1 MERTK
6 SVNRIKFILFM
17 VITASLFMGCESR
30 TTAFG
35 GLNDMIVVA
44 DSSEKVAMSDTLVKY
59 FFPGRKMPVYEP
71 SFKYHF
77 ISVDELSNYKVR
89 KNLLIVGTLDG
100 RNLMSKYL
108 LKILPGNFVS
118 DIRNS
123 KANFTWQN
131 DLYAYSQNVLIFASP
146 NLNTLIK
153 DIKLRGPAVADLLR
167 KKYREQLKASM
178 FDMAEQKDFED
189 YFLDTYGFTVR
200 IQHDYFIAIEDQEG
214 GFIWLRRLD
223 QLKEISR
230 DLYIKY
236 YDNADSIVLTRDWLT
251 ARRKEIASKYFKR
264 NEEIVISETIRK
276 ETYVGAYSA
285 MKMEGTW
292 RTIDLMIGGPLS
304 LYSFYVPEQNRLF
317 IIEASVTAVGR
328 RKTEYL
334 NQLETMAESFHI
346 NKKELATG
354 E

>member
-6 SVNRIKFILFM
+6 SVNIIKFILFI
-17 VITASLFMGCESR
+17 VITASFFMSCESR

-35 GLNDMIVVA
+35 GLNDIIVVA
-44 DSSEKVAMSDTLVKY
+44 DSTEKVAISDTLVKY
-59 FFPGRKMPVYEP
+59 FFPGRKMPVYES
-71 SFKYHF
+71 SFRSHF
-77 ISVDELSNYKVR
+77 IFIDELPNFKLR
-89 KNLLIVGTLDG
+89 KNLLIIGTLDG
-100 RNLMSKYL
+100 KNLMSKYL
-108 LKILPGNFVS
+108 LKILPGSFVS

-131 DLYAYSQNVLIFASP
+131 DLYAYSQNVLIFASSNP
-146 NLNTLIK
+146 KTLIE
-153 DIKLRGPAVADLLR
+153 DIIFRGPAVADLLR
-167 KKYREQLKASM
+167 KKYREQLKISM
-178 FDMAEQKDFED
+178 FDMAEQKDLED
-189 YFLDTYGFTVR
+189 YFLNVYGFSVR
-200 IQHDYFIAIEDQEG
+200 IQHDYFIAIEDQDG
-214 GFIWLRRLD
+214 GFFWLRRLD

-236 YDNADSIVLTRDWLT
+236 YDNADSIVLTQDWLS
-251 ARRKEIASKYFKR
+251 ARRKEIAFKYFKR
-264 NEEIVISETIRK
+264 NEEIVVNETIQK

-317 IIEASVTAVGR
+317 VIEASVTAVGR

-334 NQLETMAESFHI
+334 NQLETMAESFSI
-346 NKKELATG
+346 RKKEIAKG